1 MLEETTFQAGSAV
14 SVQNIQQSIIRSL
27 EASHREEAPNRHWY
41 LHQVLPEDTCR
52 DVVALPVE
60 PPRIDDTQ
68 GKRET
73 HNSSRRFFN
82 REANERFD
90 ACRETAETFQS
101 PEVVGAIERFFDVDL
116 ANTNL
121 RIEHCL
127 DTDGFWLAPH
137 TDLGVK
143 KFTML
148 LYLSTD
154 PGHEDWGTD
163 VYADADTLAET
174 APAEF
179 NSALVFVPSNNT
191 WHGFHKRPITGLR
204 RSLIINYV
212 TQDWC
217 ARHELSFPEQPVSA

>member
-1 MLEETTFQAGSAV
+1 M
-14 SVQNIQQSIIRSL
+14 SVESIQQSIIQSL
-27 EASHREEAPNRHWY
+27 AASRRREQPYRHWTM
-41 LHQVLPEDTCR
+41 HNVLPESTCR
-52 DVVALPVE
+52 DVVALPVD
-60 PPRIDDTQ
+60 PPKIDDTR

-73 HNSSRRFFN
+73 HNSLRRFFN

-90 ACRETAETFQS
+90 VCRETAEAFQS
-101 PEVVGAIERFFDVDL
+101 PEVVGALGRFFDVDL
-116 ANTNL
+116 TDTSL

-163 VYADADTLAET
+163 VYADAVTLAAR

-179 NSALVFVPSNNT
+179 NSALVFVPSDHT
-191 WHGFHKRPITGLR
+191 WHGFEKRPISGVR

-212 TQDWC
+212 TQDWR
-217 ARHELSFPEQPVSA
+217 ARHELAFPEQPVSA